1 MGEKERERRRATK
14 KRSARDAREREG
26 EKERKQMRGG
36 AMSFHLNSH
45 SKGMRTRR
53 LLTRSSSRFN
63 LKVNQDTSKKL
74 VRVDRGNAIA
84 EPELLDLPKA
94 FSGAAPDAGPV
105 LICGQVSH
113 SLTKERE
120 EVEV

>member
-14 KRSARDAREREG
+14 KRSARDARAREREREREG

-74 VRVDRGNAIA
+74 VRVDRVNAIA

-94 FSGAAPDAGPV
+94 FSEAAPDASP
-105 LICGQVSH
+105 
-113 SLTKERE
+113 
-120 EVEV
+120 

>member
-1 MGEKERERRRATK
+1 MGGERKRAAESYEEEERTRRERER
-14 KRSARDAREREG
+14 

-74 VRVDRGNAIA
+74 VRVDRVNAIA

-94 FSGAAPDAGPV
+94 FSEAAPDASPV
-105 LICGQVSH
+105 LIC
-113 SLTKERE
+113 
-120 EVEV
+120 

>member
-14 KRSARDAREREG
+14 KSARDAREREREG

-74 VRVDRGNAIA
+74 VRVDRVNAIA

-94 FSGAAPDAGPV
+94 FSEAAPDASPV
-105 LICGQVSH
+105 LIC
-113 SLTKERE
+113 
-120 EVEV
+120 